1 MWCTNIDVPPAWAR
15 RVGAASTATTAG
27 AIRGGPN
34 VAAGDDREA
43 PRTQSGSAGGYGVLH
58 YTSTL
63 SGTRHPVWEEG
74 FHFWLRAGEVG
85 VATLVVRVKDK
96 ALFGASTVGA
106 VAVPLA
112 PVASAPHRQLAA
124 WYPLAAWSGP
134 SGGGDA
140 GGTVALPT
148 AAQGGEYRGRVY
160 LSLELRPVRQSG
172 PAP

>member
-1 MWCTNIDVPPAWAR
+1 M
-15 RVGAASTATTAG
+15 
-27 AIRGGPN
+27 
-34 VAAGDDREA
+34 
-43 PRTQSGSAGGYGVLH
+43 H

-96 ALFGASTVGA
+96 ALFSASTIGA

-124 WYPLAAWSGP
+124 WHPLADWSGP
-134 SGGGDA
+134 AGGGDA
-140 GGTVALPT
+140 GGTVV
-148 AAQGGEYRGRVY
+148 AAQAAGQGDNAYRGRIY
-160 LSLELRPVRQSG
+160 LSLELRPVRQTG
-172 PAP
+172 PVP